1 MLAFI
6 RTNNEAVAQWMTAP
20 DSQQL
25 LDSIRPDLLLLRTLA
40 RGLIMWDKVMPTRDW
55 VESNVPPN
63 VRRYSL
69 RNPGEPESQSEQVDY
84 ETMNQAF
91 YNIMAGACFALGLK
105 FAGSANA
112 EAFQTLHRYAKV
124 LISLSGRSVAEWA
137 GKATLEACL
146 NVLLLSLSMV
156 MAGTGDLQVLRLCR
170 HLRMR
175 SGTHSSI
182 VTYGSH
188 VSGYSRMI

>member
-1 MLAFI
+1 
-6 RTNNEAVAQWMTAP
+6 
-20 DSQQL
+20 
-25 LDSIRPDLLLLRTLA
+25 
-40 RGLIMWDKVMPTRDW
+40 MPTRDW

-63 VRRYSL
+63 IRRYSL
-69 RNPGEPESQSEQVDY
+69 RNPGEPDCDGQSSQQIDY

-91 YNIMAGACFALGLK
+91 YNIMAGACLVLGFK

-146 NVLLLSLSMV
+146 NVLLLSLSLV
-156 MAGTGDLQVLRLCR
+156 MAGTGDLQVLRLIR
-170 HLRMR
+170 HLRSR
-175 SGTHSSI
+175 SGSFSNV

-188 VSGYSRMI
+188 VRNFKQL

>member
-1 MLAFI
+1 
-6 RTNNEAVAQWMTAP
+6 
-20 DSQQL
+20 
-25 LDSIRPDLLLLRTLA
+25 
-40 RGLIMWDKVMPTRDW
+40 
-55 VESNVPPN
+55 
-63 VRRYSL
+63 
-69 RNPGEPESQSEQVDY
+69 
-84 ETMNQAF
+84 MNQAF
-91 YNIMAGACFALGLK
+91 YNVMAGACFALGLK

-175 SGTHSSI
+175 SGTHSSV

-188 VSGYSRMI
+188 VKLIYFFSMNN

>member
-1 MLAFI
+1 M
-6 RTNNEAVAQWMTAP
+6 EAP

-25 LDSIRPDLLLLRTLA
+25 LDSIRPDFLLLRTLA
-40 RGLIMWDKVMPTRDW
+40 RGLILWDDVMPTRDW

-63 VRRYSL
+63 IRRYSL
-69 RNPGEPESQSEQVDY
+69 RNPGDPDSQSQQVDY

-91 YNIMAGACFALGLK
+91 YNIMAGSCFVLGLK

-112 EAFQTLHRYAKV
+112 DAFNTLYRYSKV

-146 NVLLLSLSMV
+146 NTLVLSLSMV

-170 HLRMR
+170 HLRLR
-175 SGTHSSI
+175 SGTFSNV

-188 VSGYSRMI
+188 VSLFVKSIC

>member
-1 MLAFI
+1 
-6 RTNNEAVAQWMTAP
+6 MTAP

-69 RNPGEPESQSEQVDY
+69 RNPGEPDNQSEQVDY

-112 EAFQTLHRYAKV
+112 EAFQTLHRYVKV

-175 SGTHSSI
+175 SGTHSSV

-188 VSGYSRMI
+188 VKLIYFFSMNN